1 MSFFEALLLG
11 LVEGLSE
18 FLPISSTGHLLLFQR
33 ALGIAQGEAADAW
46 AICVQS
52 GAILAVFTLF
62 PARCASLWR
71 GALGKDEEGRAL
83 LLRLAVAFFP
93 VAIVG
98 LLFKDVIEAHF
109 MGLRSIAWAWLVGG
123 VLILALARR
132 LHPSAGGAGV
142 ETLTLS
148 GALGIGLLQC
158 AGLLP
163 GTSRSLA
170 TILGGVLVGLSV
182 AASVEFSFLLGL
194 AVLLAASFYK
204 LYDAYDALF
213 ESYSVGVMIS
223 GVIAAYFSAAIAMRV
238 LLSWVQGRG
247 LAAFGWYRIALGLG
261 VLAWLE
267 RAA

>member
-1 MSFFEALLLG
+1 MSFLEALLLG

-33 ALGIAQGEAADAW
+33 ILEIPQGEAADAW

-52 GAILAVFTLF
+52 GAILAVLTLF

-83 LLRLAVAFFP
+83 LLRLAIAFLP
-93 VAIVG
+93 VAVVG
-98 LLFKDVIEAHF
+98 LLFKDAVEAHL

-123 VLILALARR
+123 VLILALGKR
-132 LHPSAGGAGV
+132 LHPKAGGAGL
-142 ETLTLS
+142 ETLSLS

-170 TILGGVLVGLSV
+170 TIIGGVLVGLSV
-182 AASVEFSFLLGL
+182 AASIEFSFLLGL
-194 AVLLAASFYK
+194 AVLMAASLYK

-213 ESYSVGVMIS
+213 ASYSVGVMIS
-223 GVIAAYFSAAIAMRV
+223 GVIAAYFSAAFAMRG
-238 LLSWVQGRG
+238 LLFWVRGRG
-247 LAAFGWYRIALGLG
+247 LAAFGWYRIALGLA
-261 VLAWLE
+261 VLLWLGG
-267 RAA
+267 AA